1 MLYNRIN
8 SDLLLWQPSAP
19 RNTTPTPV
27 QTTVDHT
34 LLNVGMMDSIYEPF
48 SMCKSGIDFESS
60 SATNSESEVDSDS
73 VIYHSVYENKRLKRS
88 VSKSIAADQS
98 NAVSFQLTVDQGMV
112 TMYSPVR
119 DSQSHVIPGQLGEF
133 VIKCNSAVV
142 FSVSEMSSQTIA
154 LNKIENSFPVFLFVI
169 FFTLDEWISRK

>member
-1 MLYNRIN
+1 
-8 SDLLLWQPSAP
+8 
-19 RNTTPTPV
+19 
-27 QTTVDHT
+27 
-34 LLNVGMMDSIYEPF
+34 
-48 SMCKSGIDFESS
+48 MCKSGIDFESS

-119 DSQSHVIPGQLGEF
+119 DSQNHVIPGQLGEF

-142 FSVSEMSSQTIA
+142 FSVSEMMSQNI
-154 LNKIENSFPVFLFVI
+154 V
-169 FFTLDEWISRK
+169 

>member
-1 MLYNRIN
+1 MYEVLYNRIN
-8 SDLLLWQPSAP
+8 SDLLLWEPSAP
-19 RNTTPTPV
+19 RNPTPAPIK
-27 QTTVDHT
+27 TVDHA

-73 VIYHSVYENKRLKRS
+73 VIYHSVNENKRLKRS
-88 VSKSIAADQS
+88 ISKSIAAGQS
-98 NAVSFQLTVDQGMV
+98 NAVSFQLSIDQGMV

-119 DSQSHVIPGQLGEF
+119 DSQNHVIPGQLGEF

-142 FSVSEMSSQTIA
+142 FSVSKKA
-154 LNKIENSFPVFLFVI
+154 KIFL
-169 FFTLDEWISRK
+169 SNN